1 MNDQISTLHPYKK
14 GIFAVGCATWPIMKN
29 WTLLCAALIPGLLLG
44 QARQGPKLG
53 LAVASQTAGGFG
65 WAGLP
70 KFGPIVGW
78 SWDLPLTGQAHLLV
92 EPLYVSK
99 GYWTRN
105 SVWNINTYGTF
116 PYLELQ
122 ALLKLDLS
130 KGKEDGMFLT
140 GGPIYGYA
148 LRGRVKEFTAGK
160 KTHDYKAQPYP
171 ASQFS
176 VAVGLGTATK
186 RWAYELRAQTS
197 MSPWTPTIRAQN
209 LVISLNLT
217 YRLLSYEE
225 RQAKREKKELNEEEQ
240 ED

>member
-1 MNDQISTLHPYKK
+1 MMILWVALLP
-14 GIFAVGCATWPIMKN
+14 GI
-29 WTLLCAALIPGLLLG
+29 LLG

-53 LAVASQTAGGFG
+53 LAIASQTAGGFG
-65 WAGLP
+65 WSGLP

-78 SWDLPLTGQAHLLV
+78 SWDLPLTGQMHLLV

-105 SVWNINTYGTF
+105 AVWDMNTYGTF

-122 ALLKLDLS
+122 ALLKLDLN
-130 KGKEDGMFLT
+130 KAKDDGLFLT
-140 GGPIYGYA
+140 AGPIYGYG
-148 LRGRVKEFTAGK
+148 LRGRVKEFTGGT
-160 KTHDYKAQPYP
+160 KTHDYRAQPYP

-176 VAVGLGTATK
+176 VALGLGTATK

-197 MSPWTPTIRAQN
+197 MSPWTPTVRAQN

-217 YRLLSYEE
+217 YRLLSYED
-225 RQAKREKKELNEEEQ
+225 RQAKRAAKQEEAPEKDEE
-240 ED
+240 